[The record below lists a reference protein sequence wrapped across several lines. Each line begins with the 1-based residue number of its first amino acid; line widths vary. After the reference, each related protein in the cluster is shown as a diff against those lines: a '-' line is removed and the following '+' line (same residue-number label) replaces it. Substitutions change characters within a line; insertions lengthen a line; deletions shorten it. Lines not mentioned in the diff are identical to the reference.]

1 MVTLGLSCNA
11 FVAAWRTQQQARQS
25 CAYIGEDEDQ
35 VGWRRQPGP
44 RERRSGCSRCRRPQL
59 AAPPKRP
66 EHEEQIR
73 DSNPPVRIDVGGQ
86 ARRCSHS
93 SVIPQHEQKI
103 RHGHNAVAIH
113 VGTQTSTATLQDA
126 TTLCRPLC
134 RPVLRL
140 KLTPVDVL
148 WRRVNHTQRR
158 QQQQQR
164 YKDEQRGHRW
174 ALHAADHAQLHG
186 LAHASTPLVGSLVAR
201 RRALASMQKLCLR
214 ARAARRRRRPP
225 RSCRGEP
232 SRHTAVL
239 AAGTYALLWHAQRRV
254 LFLLPVEGEV
264 LAQA

>member
-1 MVTLGLSCNA
+1 M
-11 FVAAWRTQQQARQS
+11 AAWRTQQQARQS

-44 RERRSGCSRCRRPQL
+44 RERRSGCSRCRRPQP

-103 RHGHNAVAIH
+103 RHGHNAVSIH

-126 TTLCRPLC
+126 TTSC

-148 WRRVNHTQRR
+148 WRRVNHTPRR
-158 QQQQQR
+158 QQQQC
-164 YKDEQRGHRW
+164 YKDEQRGHQW
-174 ALHAADHAQLHG
+174 ALHAADHAQLHDPR
-186 LAHASTPLVGSLVAR
+186 LNPEAASPWHG
-201 RRALASMQKLCLR
+201 ALAR
-214 ARAARRRRRPP
+214 AVALLLFRSPPAPSLEPALTGGRPA
-225 RSCRGEP
+225 
-232 SRHTAVL
+232 TAPPVG
-239 AAGTYALLWHAQRRV
+239 AAGQPWDGVRAHTGRV
-254 LFLLPVEGEV
+254 PSSRCRSRS
-264 LAQA
+264 